1 MRLLLAA
8 AFAIVSA
15 TAANAA
21 DLTVLAPGFVK
32 FAGIDDLAAAYTKET
47 GVKVTVQSK
56 GMGAMMD
63 TIKTGSPAA
72 DVVMLPQNLMDQ
84 LSTDKGVVAGSRKPL
99 GRVQIVMIV
108 PAGAPH
114 PDISTTDKLAAA
126 LHAARH
132 VAYSSPWKD
141 EKSAQAL
148 IIHDILQKPKYAG
161 THEVL
166 IMNGNGVKGIKDGAD
181 MALQLECETRD
192 PAVSVVGPL
201 PPELHAWLDG
211 DVAVSARSADQERR
225 RQHIVAHHHA
235 ASATAHRVEGRTD
248 WKGRPRAPATQT
260 AAPPGQDCNPPA
272 SGFRHTPMRRSSR
285 PPTVAP
291 PSVTRQRRL
300 TSACV
305 VRRLMPWIAP

>member
-8 AFAIVSA
+8 LVAALSISSA
-15 TAANAA
+15 HAAE
-21 DLTVLAPGFVK
+21 LTVLSPGFVK

-47 GVKVTVQSK
+47 GIKVTVKST
-56 GMGAMMD
+56 GMGAMMN

-84 LSTDKGVVAGSRKPL
+84 LSADKGVVAGSRQSL

-114 PDISTTDKLAAA
+114 PDISTTAKLATA
-126 LHAARH
+126 LHAAHH

-141 EKSAQAL
+141 EKSAQAM
-148 IIHDILQKPKYAG
+148 IIHDILQRPEYAG

-201 PPELHAWLDG
+201 PPQLHAWLDG
-211 DVAVSARSADQERR
+211 DVAISSRSADPKAAADFVAYITRAAATPVWKANGLER
-225 RQHIVAHHHA
+225 H
-235 ASATAHRVEGRTD
+235 
-248 WKGRPRAPATQT
+248 
-260 AAPPGQDCNPPA
+260 
-272 SGFRHTPMRRSSR
+272 
-285 PPTVAP
+285 
-291 PSVTRQRRL
+291 
-300 TSACV
+300 
-305 VRRLMPWIAP
+305 

>member
-1 MRLLLAA
+1 MRLLLATVFA
-8 AFAIVSA
+8 AFSV
-15 TAANAA
+15 TAAHAA
-21 DLTVLAPGFVK
+21 ELTVLAPGFVK

-47 GVKVTVQSK
+47 GIKVTVTSK
-56 GMGAMMD
+56 GMGAMME
-63 TIKTGSPAA
+63 TIKTGTPAA

-84 LSTDKGVVAGSRKPL
+84 LSADKGVVAGSRQSL

-114 PDISTTDKLAAA
+114 PDISTTAKLATA

-141 EKSAQAL
+141 EKSAQAM
-148 IIHDILQKPKYAG
+148 IIHDILQRPEYVG

-201 PPELHAWLDG
+201 PPQLHAWLDG
-211 DVAVSARSADQERR
+211 DVAISSRSADPKAAADFVAYITRAAATPVWKVNGLERR
-225 RQHIVAHHHA
+225 
-235 ASATAHRVEGRTD
+235 
-248 WKGRPRAPATQT
+248 
-260 AAPPGQDCNPPA
+260 
-272 SGFRHTPMRRSSR
+272 
-285 PPTVAP
+285 
-291 PSVTRQRRL
+291 
-300 TSACV
+300 
-305 VRRLMPWIAP
+305 

>member
-1 MRLLLAA
+1 MRLIFAA
-8 AFAIVSA
+8 ALAAIVSTSA
-15 TAANAA
+15 SAA

-47 GVKVTVQSK
+47 GIKVTVKST
-56 GMGAMMD
+56 GMGAMMN

-72 DVVMLPQNLMDQ
+72 DVVMLPKNLMDQ
-84 LSTDKGVVAGSRKPL
+84 LSADKGLVAGSRKTL

-114 PDISTTDKLAAA
+114 PDISTMPKLATA

-141 EKSAQAL
+141 EKSMQAM
-148 IIHDILQKPKYAG
+148 IIHDILQRPQFAG

-192 PAVSVVGPL
+192 PAVSVVGAL

-211 DVAVSARSADQERR
+211 DVAVSSRSADAKAAADFVAYITRAAATPTWKANGMER
-225 RQHIVAHHHA
+225 
-235 ASATAHRVEGRTD
+235 AS
-248 WKGRPRAPATQT
+248 
-260 AAPPGQDCNPPA
+260 
-272 SGFRHTPMRRSSR
+272 
-285 PPTVAP
+285 
-291 PSVTRQRRL
+291 
-300 TSACV
+300 
-305 VRRLMPWIAP
+305 

>member
-8 AFAIVSA
+8 FVAVFSISSA
-15 TAANAA
+15 HAAE
-21 DLTVLAPGFVK
+21 LTVLSPGFVK

-47 GVKVTVQSK
+47 GIKVTVKST
-56 GMGAMMD
+56 GMGAMMN

-84 LSTDKGVVAGSRKPL
+84 LSADKGVVAGSRQPL

-114 PDISTTDKLAAA
+114 PDISSVPKLATA

-141 EKSAQAL
+141 EKSAQAM
-148 IIHDILQKPKYAG
+148 IIHDILQRPEYAG

-201 PPELHAWLDG
+201 PPQLHAWLDG
-211 DVAVSARSADQERR
+211 DVAISSRSADPKAAADFVAYISRAAATPVWKANGLERR
-225 RQHIVAHHHA
+225 
-235 ASATAHRVEGRTD
+235 
-248 WKGRPRAPATQT
+248 
-260 AAPPGQDCNPPA
+260 
-272 SGFRHTPMRRSSR
+272 
-285 PPTVAP
+285 
-291 PSVTRQRRL
+291 
-300 TSACV
+300 
-305 VRRLMPWIAP
+305 

>member
-8 AFAIVSA
+8 IVAALTVTSA
-15 TAANAA
+15 SAAE
-21 DLTVLAPGFVK
+21 LTVLSPGFVK

-47 GVKVTVQSK
+47 GIKVTVKST
-56 GMGAMMD
+56 GMGAMMN

-84 LSTDKGVVAGSRKPL
+84 LSVDKGVVPGSRQSL

-114 PDISTTDKLAAA
+114 PDISTTAKLATA

-141 EKSAQAL
+141 EKSAQAM
-148 IIHDILQKPKYAG
+148 IIHDILQRPEYAG

-181 MALQLECETRD
+181 VALQLECETRD
-192 PAVSVVGPL
+192 PAVSVVGAL
-201 PPELHAWLDG
+201 PPQLHAWLDG
-211 DVAVSARSADQERR
+211 DVAISSRSTDPKAAAAFVAYITRAAAAPVWKENGLERR
-225 RQHIVAHHHA
+225 
-235 ASATAHRVEGRTD
+235 
-248 WKGRPRAPATQT
+248 
-260 AAPPGQDCNPPA
+260 
-272 SGFRHTPMRRSSR
+272 
-285 PPTVAP
+285 
-291 PSVTRQRRL
+291 
-300 TSACV
+300 
-305 VRRLMPWIAP
+305 

>member
-8 AFAIVSA
+8 IVAALTVTSA
-15 TAANAA
+15 RAAE
-21 DLTVLAPGFVK
+21 LTVLSPGFVK

-47 GVKVTVQSK
+47 GIKVTVKST
-56 GMGAMMD
+56 GMGAMMN

-72 DVVMLPQNLMDQ
+72 DVVMMPQNLMDQ
-84 LSTDKGVVAGSRKPL
+84 LSVDKGVGGGSRQSL

-114 PDISTTDKLAAA
+114 PDISTTAKLATA

-141 EKSAQAL
+141 EKSAQAM
-148 IIHDILQKPKYAG
+148 IIHDILQRPEYAG

-181 MALQLECETRD
+181 VALQLECETRD
-192 PAVSVVGPL
+192 PAVSVVGAL

-211 DVAVSARSADQERR
+211 DVAISSRSTDPKAAAAFVAYITRAAAAPVWKANGLERR
-225 RQHIVAHHHA
+225 
-235 ASATAHRVEGRTD
+235 
-248 WKGRPRAPATQT
+248 
-260 AAPPGQDCNPPA
+260 
-272 SGFRHTPMRRSSR
+272 
-285 PPTVAP
+285 
-291 PSVTRQRRL
+291 
-300 TSACV
+300 
-305 VRRLMPWIAP
+305 

>member
-1 MRLLLAA
+1 MRLF
-8 AFAIVSA
+8 FATILTILSFA
-15 TAANAA
+15 TAHAA

-47 GVKVTVQSK
+47 GIKVTVKST
-56 GMGAMMD
+56 GMGAMME

-84 LSTDKGVVAGSRKPL
+84 LATDKGVVAGSRQKL
-99 GRVQIVMIV
+99 GRVEIVMIV

-114 PDISTTDKLAAA
+114 PDISTTAKLATA

-132 VAYSSPWKD
+132 VAYSSPWKE
-141 EKSAQAL
+141 EKSAQAM
-148 IIHDILQKPKYAG
+148 IIHDILQRPEYAG

-166 IMNGNGVKGIKDGAD
+166 IINGNGVKGIKDGAD

-211 DVAVSARSADQERR
+211 DVAVSSRSADPKAAAAF
-225 RQHIVAHHHA
+225 VAYIMRA
-235 ASATAHRVEGRTD
+235 AATPV
-248 WKGRPRAPATQT
+248 WKANGMQRA
-260 AAPPGQDCNPPA
+260 
-272 SGFRHTPMRRSSR
+272 S
-285 PPTVAP
+285 
-291 PSVTRQRRL
+291 
-300 TSACV
+300 
-305 VRRLMPWIAP
+305 

>member
-8 AFAIVSA
+8 LVAALSISSA
-15 TAANAA
+15 HAAE
-21 DLTVLAPGFVK
+21 LTVLSPGFVK

-47 GVKVTVQSK
+47 GIKVTVKST
-56 GMGAMMD
+56 GMGAMMN

-84 LSTDKGVVAGSRKPL
+84 LSAEKGVLAGSRQSL

-114 PDISTTDKLAAA
+114 PDISTTAKLATA

-141 EKSAQAL
+141 EKSAQAM
-148 IIHDILQKPKYAG
+148 IIHDILQRPEYVG

-201 PPELHAWLDG
+201 PPQLHAWLDG
-211 DVAVSARSADQERR
+211 DVAISSRSADPKAAADFVAYITRAAATPVWKVNGLERR
-225 RQHIVAHHHA
+225 
-235 ASATAHRVEGRTD
+235 
-248 WKGRPRAPATQT
+248 
-260 AAPPGQDCNPPA
+260 
-272 SGFRHTPMRRSSR
+272 
-285 PPTVAP
+285 
-291 PSVTRQRRL
+291 
-300 TSACV
+300 
-305 VRRLMPWIAP
+305 

>member
-1 MRLLLAA
+1 MRLFFAAALAA
-8 AFAIVSA
+8 FISTSA
-15 TAANAA
+15 TAA

-47 GVKVTVQSK
+47 GIKVTVSST
-56 GMGAMMD
+56 GMGAMMN

-84 LSTDKGVVAGSRKPL
+84 LSADKGVVAGSRKSL
-99 GRVQIVMIV
+99 GRVEIVLIV

-114 PDISTTDKLAAA
+114 PDISTTAKLAAA

-141 EKSAQAL
+141 EKSAQAM
-148 IIHDILQKPKYAG
+148 IIHDILQRPQFLG

-192 PAVSVVGPL
+192 PAVSVVGAL
-201 PPELHAWLDG
+201 PAELHAWLDG
-211 DVAVSARSADQERR
+211 DVA
-225 RQHIVAHHHA
+225 I
-235 ASATAHRVEGRTD
+235 
-248 WKGRPRAPATQT
+248 
-260 AAPPGQDCNPPA
+260 
-272 SGFRHTPMRRSSR
+272 SSR
-285 PPTVAP
+285 STDPKAAAAFVAYI
-291 PSVTRQRRL
+291 TRAAATPVWKANGLERA
-300 TSACV
+300 S
-305 VRRLMPWIAP
+305 